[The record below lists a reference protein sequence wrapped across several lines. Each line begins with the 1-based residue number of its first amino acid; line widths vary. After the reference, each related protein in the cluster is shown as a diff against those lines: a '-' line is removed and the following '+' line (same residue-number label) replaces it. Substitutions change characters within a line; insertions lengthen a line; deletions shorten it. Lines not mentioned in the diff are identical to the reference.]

1 MEKLREIFYKLI
13 EKPLYTAIAGFV
25 IGLIIGLPILGWWLW
40 PVKWKDA
47 DASFLRQDL
56 KEQYLCM
63 VVDSYNVNQD
73 ANLAAARID
82 SLGVDLKTTPFLF
95 DNLAAGGCNYA
106 PSDKVVMGLK
116 SALLAAEPAVIATEE
131 VKKDA
136 EKEKVEDKAAETA
149 APAEEEDKVSEPAA
163 PAEVG
168 QSTVI
173 PLPGETVAKEK
184 KGGSVLLL
192 SLLCA
197 LFLVIGGALVYIF
210 FIRPRRTQDDVPPTM
225 DDDSNYVEEDTYDE
239 APDYPA
245 VVTPPPPPV
254 FDEEPPRV
262 PVMDYFREPEVTA
275 EPEVLEA
282 PVTPE
287 VVEEIA
293 KTPVVKAAAVAAP
306 VARSADPVAHFM
318 TTYVIGDDLY
328 DDSFSIDAPNG
339 SFLGECGVG
348 ILDTIGVGDPK
359 KVTAFEV
366 WLFDKNDIQTVTK
379 VLLSAHAMND
389 SGIKQR
395 LASKGE
401 LVQIESGQQLL
412 LETATL
418 QLEARIIEMVYGQ
431 GALPS
436 GSFFQRM
443 TLELSVWPK

>member
-1 MEKLREIFYKLI
+1 MEKIRALYDEFIKR
-13 EKPLYTAIAGFV
+13 PLWTAIAGF
-25 IGLIIGLPILGWWLW
+25 ILGLIIGLPVLGWGLW

-56 KEQYLCM
+56 KDQYLCM
-63 VVDSYNVNQD
+63 VVDSFKVNKD

-82 SLGVDLKTTPFLF
+82 SMGVDIKTSPFLF

-106 PSDKVVMGLK
+106 ASDKVVMNLK
-116 SALLAAEPAVIATEE
+116 AALLEGEPAVAETEE
-131 VKKDA
+131 MTTETTA
-136 EKEKVEDKAAETA
+136 EPVAPTEVAE
-149 APAEEEDKVSEPAA
+149 
-163 PAEVG
+163 
-168 QSTVI
+168 STEI
-173 PLPGETVAKEK
+173 PLPEETNTKEK
-184 KGGSVLLL
+184 SSGSVLLL

-197 LFLVIGGALVYIF
+197 LFLVIGGALIYIF
-210 FIRPRRTQDDVPPTM
+210 FIRNRRTRDDIPPSM
-225 DDDSNYVEEDTYDE
+225 DEEVGYVEEEVYEE

-254 FDEEPPRV
+254 PLEDETEPPDLDYFEEPTV
-262 PVMDYFREPEVTA
+262 ADVEE
-275 EPEVLEA
+275 
-282 PVTPE
+282 E
-287 VVEEIA
+287 VVQVPA
-293 KTPVVKAAAVAAP
+293 VTKAAVSAAP
-306 VARSADPVAHFM
+306 TVSGSGPVAHFM

-348 ILDTIGVGDPK
+348 ISDTIGVGDPK

-379 VLLSAHAMND
+379 VLMSAYAMND

-401 LVQIESGQQLL
+401 PVLVESGQQLL

-418 QLEARIIEMVYGQ
+418 QLEAKVIEMVYGQ